1 MVVVDGKEVKNE
13 GGVNWDKA
21 ADLEAGRQT
30 LV

>member
-1 MVVVDGKEVKNE
+1 MVAGKEVKNE

-21 ADLEAGRQT
+21 ADLEGGRQI